1 MLIKR
6 PIYNQQL
13 ECVAVD
19 IIANQQAKEHEHLLE
34 HFTTLLANT
43 EKNLLVFIPYTFKFL
58 IEQAKPPFANP
69 IILKLAAI
77 DIDTI
82 CPRAE
87 LETSKSTFA
96 LVIDKPEQLAWLN
109 FAEYIALSEHL
120 MQTANLTKVV
130 KFSQARQ
137 RKVIAYG
144 LSEYMNFEHCKTMA
158 MDYYCGNFLFQAQ
171 KTENTEIAANKFN
184 LLELI
189 SKLQQAETDI
199 ETIVE
204 LIQTDPVLSYQLL
217 KVVNSAAFSGFQAI
231 ESIEQAVVRL
241 GIANLKNWVMVI
253 SMTNISQKPMELVES
268 GLIRAHMAQ
277 KLAETQ
283 SNLCPQSAYTTG
295 LLSVLDSLMDSPMSN
310 LVDKI
315 TLTDEIKLALTAHK
329 GPLGELLATVVA
341 YEEGHW
347 DTLKKNAYSGL
358 DLSQIYIDCLEQV
371 ALGKKAMSEPS

>member
-1 MLIKR
+1 M
-6 PIYNQQL
+6 
-13 ECVAVD
+13 
-19 IIANQQAKEHEHLLE
+19 
-34 HFTTLLANT
+34 
-43 EKNLLVFIPYTFKFL
+43 
-58 IEQAKPPFANP
+58 
-69 IILKLAAI
+69 
-77 DIDTI
+77 
-82 CPRAE
+82 
-87 LETSKSTFA
+87 
-96 LVIDKPEQLAWLN
+96 
-109 FAEYIALSEHL
+109 
-120 MQTANLTKVV
+120 
-130 KFSQARQ
+130 
-137 RKVIAYG
+137 
-144 LSEYMNFEHCKTMA
+144 
-158 MDYYCGNFLFQAQ
+158 
-171 KTENTEIAANKFN
+171 
-184 LLELI
+184 
-189 SKLQQAETDI
+189 
-199 ETIVE
+199 
-204 LIQTDPVLSYQLL
+204 
-217 KVVNSAAFSGFQAI
+217 NSAAFSGFQAI

-295 LLSVLDSLMDSPMSN
+295 LLSVLGSLMDSPMSN

-371 ALGKKAMSEPS
+371 ALGKKAMSEPP